1 MKQVPMATLSVDV
14 RLGVYERLYLY
25 LDEGDHD
32 YVEDSCVVE
41 DALDEFLPKTTEL
54 P

>member
-1 MKQVPMATLSVDV
+1 MNQIPTATLSVDV

-25 LDEGDHD
+25 LDEGEHD
-32 YVEDSCVVE
+32 YVNESCIVE
-41 DALDEFLPKTTEL
+41 DALDEFLPSASEL

>member
-1 MKQVPMATLSVDV
+1 MKQVPTASLTVDV

-25 LDEGDHD
+25 LDEGEHE
-32 YVEDSCVVE
+32 YVDDSCIVE
-41 DALDEFLPKTTEL
+41 DALDEFLPKATEL

>member
-1 MKQVPMATLSVDV
+1 MSQIPTATLSVDV

-25 LDEGDHD
+25 LDEGEHE
-32 YVEDSCVVE
+32 YVDDSCIVE
-41 DALDEFLPKTTEL
+41 KALDEFLPKATEL